1 VNKYQFIA
9 ASLWAIDESQIHL
22 ITLWYANPSLAYENS
37 RMNGPSFGT
46 ISEFRAA
53 RAIVTMVIAVGLLNT
68 VAQAEYRLGP
78 GDILEFTAVGLP
90 DLRERVVIDVDGL
103 AHFPLIGPIQV
114 AGATVAQVRAN
125 VQIELTKKVFRR
137 RVPDGREFPIVL
149 TPDEITVLVAQYRP
163 VYLNGDVSRPGEQPY
178 RPRMTVH
185 QAIAMAG
192 GYEIMRFRMNNPLMD
207 ATDFR
212 HELTALQVDYARQS
226 AVVDRLMAELENKT
240 HISGAKEQ
248 WESTGDASIVSAV
261 KNTQAEQLRLRSI
274 DYDKERS
281 YLQGAVDLVRDRVH
295 KLTEQQEQEK
305 EGTAADLNEL
315 GRINDLVKKG
325 TLPFPRSTDARR
337 TALLSSTSLLQTGAS
352 LGLASLE
359 RRDLERRLQK
369 LPDARR
375 LDLVRELETAQ
386 VDLAKLRSRIVAV
399 QRKIAYAGI
408 LRSQLSNH
416 ESSRPKLTIFRDSDD
431 ERKRIEAEEY
441 TELLPG
447 DLIEVSIWADDGSA
461 AENAA
466 RLERRD

>member
-1 VNKYQFIA
+1 
-9 ASLWAIDESQIHL
+9 
-22 ITLWYANPSLAYENS
+22 
-37 RMNGPSFGT
+37 MNEPDFGT
-46 ISEFRAA
+46 ISAFRAA
-53 RAIVTMVIAVGLLNT
+53 RAISTMVIAAGLLNT

-78 GDILEFTAVGLP
+78 GDILELVAVGLP
-90 DLRERVVIDVDGL
+90 DLRERVLIDVDGL

-137 RVPDGREFPIVL
+137 RVPDGREFPVVL
-149 TPDEITVLVAQYRP
+149 TPDEVTVLVAQYRP
-163 VYLNGDVSRPGEQPY
+163 VYLNGDVSKPGEQPY

-185 QAIAMAG
+185 QAITMAG

-207 ATDFR
+207 AADFR
-212 HELTALQVDYARQS
+212 HELTALHVDYARQS

-248 WESTGDASIVSAV
+248 RESSGDASIVSDV

-281 YLQGAVDLVRDRVH
+281 YLQGAVDLARDRVH

-305 EGTAADLNEL
+305 EGTAADLAEL

-352 LGLASLE
+352 LGFASLE

-416 ESSRPKLTIFRDSDD
+416 ESSRPKLTIFRDAHDD
-431 ERKRIEAEEY
+431 RKRIEAEEY
-441 TELLPG
+441 TELQPG
-447 DLIEVSIWADDGSA
+447 DLIEVVIWADEGSA

-466 RLERRD
+466 RLDRRD

>member
-1 VNKYQFIA
+1 
-9 ASLWAIDESQIHL
+9 
-22 ITLWYANPSLAYENS
+22 
-37 RMNGPSFGT
+37 MNGPSFATLSGL
-46 ISEFRAA
+46 RAT

-78 GDILEFTAVGLP
+78 GDILELVVVGLP
-90 DLRERVVIDVDGL
+90 DLRERVLIDVDGL

-137 RVPDGREFPIVL
+137 RVPDGKEFPVVL
-149 TPDEITVLVAQYRP
+149 TPDEVTVLVAQYRP
-163 VYLNGDVSRPGEQPY
+163 VYLNGDVSKPGEQPY

-207 ATDFR
+207 AADFR

-240 HISGAKEQ
+240 LSAAKEQ
-248 WESTGDASIVSAV
+248 RESTGNASIVSAV
-261 KNTQAEQLRLRSI
+261 KNTQAEQLRLRSL

-281 YLQGAVDLVRDRVH
+281 YLQGAVDLARDRVH

-305 EGTAADLNEL
+305 EGTTADLVEL

-352 LGLASLE
+352 LGHASLE
-359 RRDLERRLQK
+359 RRELERRLQK

-399 QRKIAYAGI
+399 QRKLAYAGI

-416 ESSRPKLTIFRDSDD
+416 ESSHPKLTIFRDAHDD
-431 ERKRIEAEEY
+431 RKRIEAEEY
-441 TELLPG
+441 TELQPG
-447 DLIEVSIWADDGSA
+447 DLIEVVIWADDESA